1 MKHTLPVDDSRSYSE
16 PLAAPRSASVKLYT
30 KSSTIKTALQ
40 EISIVS
46 WNYFDKVK
54 ACVFARDFHTM
65 QMSDWV
71 VLFCSF
77 KSLEGYT

>member
-16 PLAAPRSASVKLYT
+16 PLAASVKLYT

-54 ACVFARDFHTM
+54 ACVFVRDFHTV
-65 QMSDWV
+65 QISDWV
-71 VLFCSF
+71 ALFCSF